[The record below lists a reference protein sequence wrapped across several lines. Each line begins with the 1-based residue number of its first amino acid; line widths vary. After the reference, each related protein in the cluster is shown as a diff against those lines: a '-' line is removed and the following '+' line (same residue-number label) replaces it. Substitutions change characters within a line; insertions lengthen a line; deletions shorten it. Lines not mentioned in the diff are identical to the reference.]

1 MHINCRYKY
10 MLDFG
15 TKYAPCLP
23 KFAKVMT
30 RLVTLFAVIALFSCQ
45 ASQFGSEIREPFSGS
60 KYESNARYF
69 RAVGK
74 GSSQM
79 DQIATSKAELK
90 ARQGI
95 AQQVK
100 TTIQVVSDQYS
111 QDVGVQMSSE
121 LMERFE
127 SLTREITNTTIA
139 DLRELDRKK
148 FLSEAGLYTVYV
160 AYEVKKASM
169 YRHLKKQNRLSQRWN
184 ENDKMELDL
193 LLDAAIKE
201 AEASAE

>member
-1 MHINCRYKY
+1 M
-10 MLDFG
+10 
-15 TKYAPCLP
+15 A
-23 KFAKVMT
+23 
-30 RLVTLFAVIALFSCQ
+30 RLVTLFALVALFSCQ
-45 ASQFGSEIREPFSGS
+45 ASQFGREIKEPFSGS
-60 KYESNARYF
+60 NYESNARFF

-95 AQQVK
+95 AQQVN

-111 QDVGVQMSSE
+111 QDVGVQVSSE
-121 LMERFE
+121 VMERFE

-148 FLSEAGLYTVYV
+148 FLTEAGLYTVYV

-169 YRHLKKQNRLSQRWN
+169 YRHLKKQIRLSQKWD
-184 ENDKMELDL
+184 ENDKKELDL
-193 LLDAAIKE
+193 LLDVAIKE